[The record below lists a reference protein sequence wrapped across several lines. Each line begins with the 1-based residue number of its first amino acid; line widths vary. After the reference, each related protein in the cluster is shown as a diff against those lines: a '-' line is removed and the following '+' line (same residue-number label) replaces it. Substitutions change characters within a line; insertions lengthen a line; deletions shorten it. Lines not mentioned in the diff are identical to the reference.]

1 MNFVSHHPLPKDAQQ
16 FLENCEP
23 KERELHQ
30 LAADMLKS
38 SYFMEKTHSYRKWK
52 SAQNLQKN
60 VTIK

>member
-1 MNFVSHHPLPKDAQQ
+1 MDFKSHHPLPSDADK
-16 FLENCEP
+16 FLAHCEP

-52 SAQNLQKN
+52 MAQLKN
-60 VTIK
+60 VATK

>member
-1 MNFVSHHPLPKDAQQ
+1 MEFRSHHPLPSDADKY
-16 FLENCEP
+16 LASIDV

-52 SAQNLQKN
+52 MAQLKN
-60 VTIK
+60 VTAK

>member
-1 MNFVSHHPLPKDAQQ
+1 MDFKSYHILPSDAHA
-16 FLENCEP
+16 FLADCDA

-52 SAQNLQKN
+52 AAQNAKKN
-60 VTIK
+60 VATK